1 MTDAAMNDPDRA
13 QRAQLA
19 LARLLPKL
27 FRGGQAFVGVEASL
41 SGLDGEQAVTRPA
54 GLPHSVA
61 ELTAHVNWWNRWM
74 LDIIEMGEAQPYP
87 KRAAD
92 TWPPVQAGDWGRVRN
107 EFYELL
113 SRVDTHAA
121 RPDLANPVNHEETI
135 GELLAD
141 FALHTA
147 HHFGQ
152 IVTVRQAL
160 GAWPPP
166 GGGDTW

>member
-1 MTDAAMNDPDRA
+1 MTTDPFDDRA
-13 QRAQLA
+13 SRAHLA
-19 LARLLPKL
+19 FARLLPKL

-41 SGLDGEQAVTRPA
+41 SGLSAGLAVTRPA

-61 ELTAHVNWWNRWM
+61 ELVAHVNFWHRWM
-74 LDIIEMGEAQPYP
+74 LDIIESGQATPYP
-87 KRAAD
+87 RHAEE
-92 TWPPVQAGDWGRVRN
+92 TWPEVAEDDWNRVRQ

-113 SRVDTHAA
+113 ARIDPHAA
-121 RPDLANPVNHEETI
+121 RPDLSSPVNHDETI

-141 FALHTA
+141 MALHTA